1 MLYENYHKHTH
12 ESNIMTPDSPV
23 TQEEY
28 AIRAIELGHKT
39 ISTVEHGWQ
48 GKYYDTYDIAKKYN
62 LKFIFGTEAY
72 WVKDNLENDRT
83 NSHIIILAKNETGR
97 RAINCI
103 LSDANID
110 GYYYKPRVDLKSL
123 MALPRNDV
131 VITTA
136 CLAFWHYED
145 IDDIVIQLHNHFK
158 DNFYLEVQY
167 HHTDIQ
173 RNINRRII
181 KLSQTHNIKLIMG
194 CDSHFIYP
202 EQSKERDNILEA
214 KGIRYENEDGWF
226 MDYCDGDT
234 AIDRFNKQGV
244 LNTEQINE
252 AMQNTNV
259 VLTFDN
265 IEFSKEIK
273 LPTLYPNLTQKEK
286 DNLYKKII
294 LDNWKEYSKD
304 IPKSEHKHYMEE
316 IKNEVRTI
324 VNTKMAD
331 YFLIDYEIVKEAIK
345 NGGLITFTGR
355 GCFTSSALVHTKHT
369 LKSINNV
376 TIGDEIISS
385 NGTFNKVK
393 NIMAYDIDEELI
405 QIKHLYGT
413 DKYYPTTC
421 TLNHNI
427 LINRNNS
434 IIWCEAQYVTNND
447 YVCVPKIKTSDYI
460 NDIIDLNDYNIYN
473 FDYDEKYIYEYCSH
487 KNNAYTF
494 SPKSIA
500 IELNV
505 PKSSM
510 ENFANGNKNV
520 FKNNIQNKINFFNNY
535 PFETQTDYVNYI
547 HDMRTTKI
555 NRFIKIDEIFN
566 IFIGLMY
573 GDGCNTCT
581 KSNDISL
588 AIHSINN
595 IDNKIIFN
603 IIAERLGL
611 KVLNSISK
619 TKNLTQLHIYSK
631 IFREFISNNL
641 FISKLNQFKNFN
653 PLWFNQHQSCLKGII
668 KGLRMSDGHYEGN
681 RINFDNTSLSIIN
694 AYKILCLMTDE
705 GINSLSIRP
714 SHITNNY
721 NCKESYKLRINV
733 NALNSNKLSNR
744 LQMNN
749 NYWFLPVTDIVKLPK
764 QKVTVYDLEIDKCSD
779 YLINNMIVHNSS
791 VSYFTNT
798 LLGFSKVDRISS
810 PVHLYPERFISETR
824 ILQTKSLPDLDL
836 NCGNPEVFVEA
847 QEKILGKGHSYPMIS
862 FGTFQI
868 KSAFKLY
875 AKSQNIPFVISNE
888 ITKQIEK
895 YEKALKYAEEEEKD
909 LVDVFEYVDE
919 EYHDILNNS
928 KRYTSIISEKKIH
941 PCAYLI
947 YDGDIRSEI
956 GLIRI
961 KNENSGKNVI
971 TTVIDGNVA
980 EKYKFLKN
988 DLLKVDVVLIIH
1000 SIYKKIGIIPHTVN
1014 ELLKITK
1021 NNDKVWDIY
1030 KNGMTMTINQVEKQ
1044 STTKKVQKYK
1054 PINISE
1060 LTAFIAAI
1068 RPSFK
1073 SMYSVFEMR
1082 QPFEYGI
1089 NTFDKLIQTTEMP
1102 NSFVLYQEQMMAT
1115 LKYAG
1120 FPADETYSI
1129 IKAISKKKPKVVSP
1143 LKTRFI
1149 KGFSQ
1154 QLLAED
1160 NITDT
1165 EASTVS
1171 TMVWNIIED
1180 SAGYG
1185 FNAAHAY
1192 SYALDSLYGAYLK
1205 SYYPLEFYETILE
1218 IYTDK
1223 NKKDK
1228 VAKLKQELDNFN
1240 ITIGELQFGL
1250 NNTGFIADKNNRII
1264 SDNMLA
1270 IKYIS
1275 KVSSIE
1281 LYELG
1286 KGFYCNFID
1295 ILIDLNEFTSVN
1307 KRQLKILTILHYFS
1321 EFGRNKKLLD
1331 FTILFNEFYTAKSI
1345 KKIKYINV
1353 AEDNQKD
1360 TEIINIVSGCVLYNL
1375 IEKHSTSTNKTF
1387 KNIDTTKLLMDLWD
1401 LLEDKL
1407 LKFSI
1412 QVEYEIEYLGYIK
1425 SVLPTVPST
1434 YFIVADIKVYKNSSK
1449 PHFILYNIKTGTYSK
1464 MKVTNENYFIKRP
1477 FLMFSMIETLNT
1489 SHVAKNVLIKGE
1501 WKKSKTEFEDILN
1514 DWNVL

>member
-28 AIRAIELGHKT
+28 AKRAIELGHKT

-48 GKYYDTYDIAKKYN
+48 GRYYDTYDIAKKYN

-145 IDDIVIQLHNHFK
+145 IDDIVIQLHNHFQ

-173 RNINRRII
+173 RQINRRII

-234 AIDRFNKQGV
+234 AIDRFNKQGI

-259 VLTFDN
+259 VLTFDD

-286 DNLYKKII
+286 DNLYKNII
-294 LDNWKEYSKD
+294 LDKWKEYSKD
-304 IPKSEHKHYMEE
+304 IPKSEHQHYMEE

-324 VNTKMAD
+324 INTKMAD

-355 GCFTSSALVHTKHT
+355 G
-369 LKSINNV
+369 
-376 TIGDEIISS
+376 
-385 NGTFNKVK
+385 
-393 NIMAYDIDEELI
+393 
-405 QIKHLYGT
+405 
-413 DKYYPTTC
+413 
-421 TLNHNI
+421 
-427 LINRNNS
+427 
-434 IIWCEAQYVTNND
+434 
-447 YVCVPKIKTSDYI
+447 
-460 NDIIDLNDYNIYN
+460 
-473 FDYDEKYIYEYCSH
+473 
-487 KNNAYTF
+487 
-494 SPKSIA
+494 
-500 IELNV
+500 
-505 PKSSM
+505 
-510 ENFANGNKNV
+510 
-520 FKNNIQNKINFFNNY
+520 
-535 PFETQTDYVNYI
+535 
-547 HDMRTTKI
+547 
-555 NRFIKIDEIFN
+555 
-566 IFIGLMY
+566 
-573 GDGCNTCT
+573 
-581 KSNDISL
+581 
-588 AIHSINN
+588 
-595 IDNKIIFN
+595 
-603 IIAERLGL
+603 
-611 KVLNSISK
+611 
-619 TKNLTQLHIYSK
+619 
-631 IFREFISNNL
+631 
-641 FISKLNQFKNFN
+641 
-653 PLWFNQHQSCLKGII
+653 
-668 KGLRMSDGHYEGN
+668 
-681 RINFDNTSLSIIN
+681 
-694 AYKILCLMTDE
+694 
-705 GINSLSIRP
+705 
-714 SHITNNY
+714 
-721 NCKESYKLRINV
+721 
-733 NALNSNKLSNR
+733 
-744 LQMNN
+744 
-749 NYWFLPVTDIVKLPK
+749 
-764 QKVTVYDLEIDKCSD
+764 
-779 YLINNMIVHNSS
+779 SS
-791 VSYFTNT
+791 VSYYTNT

-1054 PINISE
+1054 PSNISE